1 MAIQRIRETQINQA
15 TQATITTLNFLSTT
29 SVLKLPTGPEGD
41 RPASPSY
48 GTIRFNTTADKV
60 EVYVSDSDGD
70 GNDGWTLV
78 GASTTN
84 SLGEGEIIRSN
95 PATINEDIDI
105 PAVAT
110 DPLFQN
116 SFTKGPL
123 TISSTYTVS
132 VGQGV
137 TWSLW

>member
-1 MAIQRIRETQINQA
+1 MAIQKIRETQINQA
-15 TQATITTLNFLSTT
+15 TQATITTLDFLSTT

-41 RPASPSY
+41 RPGSPSY

-60 EVYVSDSDGD
+60 EVYVSDFDGD
-70 GNDGWTLV
+70 GNDGWALV

-84 SLGEGEIIRSN
+84 SFGEGEVIRAN
-95 PATINEDIDI
+95 PSTINEDIDI

-110 DPLFQN
+110 DPLFEN
-116 SFTKGPL
+116 AFSKGPI
-123 TISSTYTVS
+123 TITGSNTVT

-137 TWSLW
+137 TWTLW